1 MVSPVAA
8 ERGAA
13 NQTWQSLRESV
24 VPAATETKSVADSKS
39 AISRVDS
46 WVDDHLLVP
55 PPPAEPDKSD
65 GDFGDVADGVADGG
79 VPADPLTRK
88 VAALEVENCE
98 MTGRVAGLEAMLREK
113 EQESHELRRQLLA
126 ITRALEEGSHAD
138 TLSRA
143 ELLNQVL
150 SLANQVKELSDERAA
165 LLSAPGGVAFN
176 YGLGGGSKK
185 SVASEKA
192 PEEHP
197 VGEFAGVEEG
207 SSADIEDK
215 PDEPAAADAARVSS
229 YRPPPAEAL
238 VPASAAEE
246 EDHGTEPLSS
256 APSVAPSMTP
266 SRPGTSLSSRSQ
278 QLIPRSYTMPVL
290 APSGPSSQSRLSALP
305 MSIVPYD
312 PATAAE
318 SMANVTAPI
327 AGAIVPYQPPGGSL
341 VAGEVEGS
349 ESAVVTYMPPTGPSV
364 RSNPFDRPNT
374 YEMNRPQASGPSAKP
389 SRVQSFVPS
398 TVPETA
404 AEGATS
410 GLGAMRGAI
419 ATLIRCGTRP
429 EVREIQIRHLEK
441 LNRSKRVT
449 PEDIFAAIQ
458 SRCLTILA
466 QVEPPSGFNILG
478 VKVKIP
484 RKLTSISSSISL
496 TSTSSASTTPSNI
509 RVTDSEAK
517 FLTSP
522 SVELVAFLFA
532 AVVTHAWAPIECF
545 PAIMEQMGNMYVRR
559 LLIVDFLDA
568 AFKRVGRL
576 GVDALVQDLRGIDRL
591 LGVNEERLPSVKELS
606 NCKSAKSGF
615 NPSVCQICGDDV
627 GRTVEGDLFIA
638 CNECAYPVCRPCYE
652 YERKEGSRACPQCK
666 SSYKRLKGSPRID
679 TDDDEDDTDDVEQ
692 EFGIS
697 ENSSGRDDG
706 TRRGMSQQHGDPQH
720 QGQQQM
726 HPDGSNAYDS
736 YHVGSHYPMLT
747 SGQVDPDM
755 SMSSDYNNAG
765 AMVPASALPNQA
777 YNYSQSNAGDMSMD
791 VRALDPSK
799 DLGDYG
805 YGSVVWKDRLEAWK
819 QQQGRGGPMGGMGMN
834 GAPPAPPVPGPDPMD
849 TADLPNMDESRQPL
863 SRKVHYPSSLISP
876 YRLIIIIRL
885 FVLAF
890 FLRWRCLNPVDGAW
904 VAVAHRETYL
914 DRLALRYERRGEP
927 SQLAAVDLFVSTVD
941 PAKEP
946 PITTANTL
954 LSILSVD
961 YPTEKVSC
969 YVHDDGGAMLTFDS
983 MSECSEFA
991 RRWVPFAKR
1000 YKIEPRC
1007 PEMYFTQKVDYLK
1020 DKVDPQFVKD
1030 RRAIKVRTER
1040 RARDEERGWV
1050 GRSGYGRRGK
1060 IVWDET
1066 GSKSMGE
1073 IVVQLT
1079 LCLAASAHTRLS
1091 LQAYA
1096 CLISSAP
1103 VSFPVCVQREY
1114 EEFKIRI
1121 NMLVAK
1127 SQKVPDE
1134 GWTMQDGTPWPG
1146 NKSRDHPGMIQVFLG
1161 PSGGTDVEG
1170 NMLPRLVYV
1179 SREKR
1184 PGYNHHKKAGAM
1196 NSLIRVSAVLTNAP
1210 YMLNLDCDHYIA
1222 DSKALRE
1229 AMCFMMDP
1237 NVGKKCCYVQFPQ
1250 RFDGIDP
1257 NDRYA
1262 NNNTVFFD
1270 INLPGLDGIQGPC
1283 YVGTGCCFR
1292 RRALYGYDPPKPKNK
1307 RNKCGVLCS
1316 CFSCCGGGGRGEK
1329 GGRKGRK
1336 GDEDEGTLPLYDGE
1350 EVGEGDSLVALKKF
1364 EKKFGQSPVFVLSTF
1379 HEDGGGVA
1387 SASPGSTLKEAIHV
1401 ISCGYE
1407 EKTEWGKER
1416 IVSLLINRPSL
1427 PLLVTCS
1434 PSLQLGWIYGSVTED
1449 ILTGFKMH
1457 SRGWRSI
1464 YCKPKRPTFKGGAP
1478 INLSDRLQQVL
1489 RWALGSVEIFLS
1501 RHCPIW
1507 YGWKGNNLKVLQR
1520 LSYTNTVVY
1529 PFTSFPLLV
1538 YCTIPAICLFTNK
1551 FIVPALDTTSTLYF
1565 IALFMTIFATG
1576 LLEMRWSGVGMTDW
1590 WRNEQF
1596 WVIGGVS
1603 AHLFAV
1609 FQGLLKVLA
1618 GIDTNFTVT
1627 AKQAEDG
1634 EFAELYLF
1642 KWTSLLIP
1650 PLFLLIIN
1658 FLGIVCGVA
1667 TAMNTGDGNW
1677 GPLFGRLF
1685 FSFWVIMHLY
1695 PFMKGLGGRNQ
1706 AIPTIVIVWSVLLA
1720 SIFSLLWVKIDPFSS
1735 TEPNPSDNLQ
1745 QCGVSC

>member
-1 MVSPVAA
+1 M
-8 ERGAA
+8 EH
-13 NQTWQSLRESV
+13 N
-24 VPAATETKSVADSKS
+24 
-39 AISRVDS
+39 
-46 WVDDHLLVP
+46 
-55 PPPAEPDKSD
+55 
-65 GDFGDVADGVADGG
+65 
-79 VPADPLTRK
+79 
-88 VAALEVENCE
+88 
-98 MTGRVAGLEAMLREK
+98 TG
-113 EQESHELRRQLLA
+113 
-126 ITRALEEGSHAD
+126 
-138 TLSRA
+138 
-143 ELLNQVL
+143 
-150 SLANQVKELSDERAA
+150 
-165 LLSAPGGVAFN
+165 
-176 YGLGGGSKK
+176 
-185 SVASEKA
+185 
-192 PEEHP
+192 
-197 VGEFAGVEEG
+197 
-207 SSADIEDK
+207 
-215 PDEPAAADAARVSS
+215 
-229 YRPPPAEAL
+229 
-238 VPASAAEE
+238 
-246 EDHGTEPLSS
+246 
-256 APSVAPSMTP
+256 
-266 SRPGTSLSSRSQ
+266 
-278 QLIPRSYTMPVL
+278 
-290 APSGPSSQSRLSALP
+290 
-305 MSIVPYD
+305 
-312 PATAAE
+312 
-318 SMANVTAPI
+318 
-327 AGAIVPYQPPGGSL
+327 L
-341 VAGEVEGS
+341 VAGS
-349 ESAVVTYMPPTGPSV
+349 H
-364 RSNPFDRPNT
+364 
-374 YEMNRPQASGPSAKP
+374 NRNQ
-389 SRVQSFVPS
+389 
-398 TVPETA
+398 
-404 AEGATS
+404 
-410 GLGAMRGAI
+410 
-419 ATLIRCGTRP
+419 
-429 EVREIQIRHLEK
+429 
-441 LNRSKRVT
+441 
-449 PEDIFAAIQ
+449 
-458 SRCLTILA
+458 
-466 QVEPPSGFNILG
+466 
-478 VKVKIP
+478 
-484 RKLTSISSSISL
+484 
-496 TSTSSASTTPSNI
+496 
-509 RVTDSEAK
+509 
-517 FLTSP
+517 
-522 SVELVAFLFA
+522 LV
-532 AVVTHAWAPIECF
+532 
-545 PAIMEQMGNMYVRR
+545 
-559 LLIVDFLDA
+559 
-568 AFKRVGRL
+568 
-576 GVDALVQDLRGIDRL
+576 
-591 LGVNEERLPSVKELS
+591 
-606 NCKSAKSGF
+606 SAKSGF

-697 ENSSGRDDG
+697 ENSSGPDDG

-904 VAVAHRETYL
+904 WLWLMSVICEVWFAFSWILDQFPKWMPIKRETYL

-1030 RRAIKVRTER
+1030 RRAIK
-1040 RARDEERGWV
+1040 
-1050 GRSGYGRRGK
+1050 
-1060 IVWDET
+1060 
-1066 GSKSMGE
+1066 
-1073 IVVQLT
+1073 
-1079 LCLAASAHTRLS
+1079 
-1091 LQAYA
+1091 
-1096 CLISSAP
+1096 
-1103 VSFPVCVQREY
+1103 REY

-1427 PLLVTCS
+1427 PLLVPCS

>member
-24 VPAATETKSVADSKS
+24 VPVATETKSVADSKS

-55 PPPAEPDKSD
+55 PPPAEPDHIDKGD

-79 VPADPLTRK
+79 VTADPLTRR
-88 VAALEVENCE
+88 VAVLEVENCE
-98 MTGRVAGLEAMLREK
+98 MTGRVSGLEAMLREK

-143 ELLNQVL
+143 ELINQVL

-192 PEEHP
+192 PDKQP
-197 VGEFAGVEEG
+197 DGEFAGVEEG
-207 SSADIEDK
+207 SPADIEDK
-215 PDEPAAADAARVSS
+215 LDEPAVADAVRVSS
-229 YRPPPAEAL
+229 YRPPPPEAL
-238 VPASAAEE
+238 TPASAAEE
-246 EDHGTEPLSS
+246 DHGTEALSS
-256 APSVAPSMTP
+256 APSMAPSMTP

-278 QLIPRSYTMPVL
+278 RLIPRSYTMPVL
-290 APSGPSSQSRLSALP
+290 AASGPSSQSRRSALP

-318 SMANVTAPI
+318 SLANETLPI
-327 AGAIVPYQPPGGSL
+327 AGAIVPYQPPDAGL
-341 VAGEVEGS
+341 VAGEGEGS
-349 ESAVVTYMPPTGPSV
+349 ESAVVTYMPPTAPSA

-374 YEMNRPQASGPSAKP
+374 YEMNRPQVSGLSAKP

-522 SVELVAFLFA
+522 SVELVAFLFS

-591 LGVNEERLPSVKELS
+591 LGVKEERLPSVKELS
-606 NCKSAKSGF
+606 NCKVLSAKSGF

-666 SSYKRLKGSPRID
+666 SFYKRLKGSPRID
-679 TDDDEDDTDDVEQ
+679 TDDDEEETDDVEQ

-697 ENSSGRDDG
+697 ENSSGPDDG
-706 TRRGMSQQHGDPQH
+706 NRRGMSQQHGDPQH

-819 QQQGRGGPMGGMGMN
+819 QQQGRGPMGGMGMN

-904 VAVAHRETYL
+904 WLWLMSVICEVWFAFSWILDQFPKWMPIKRETYL

-1030 RRAIKVRTER
+1030 RRAIK
-1040 RARDEERGWV
+1040 
-1050 GRSGYGRRGK
+1050 
-1060 IVWDET
+1060 
-1066 GSKSMGE
+1066 
-1073 IVVQLT
+1073 
-1079 LCLAASAHTRLS
+1079 
-1091 LQAYA
+1091 
-1096 CLISSAP
+1096 
-1103 VSFPVCVQREY
+1103 REY

-1170 NMLPRLVYV
+1170 NPLPRLVYV

-1316 CFSCCGGGGRGEK
+1316 CFSCCGGGGRGDK

-1407 EKTEWGKER
+1407 EKTEWGKE
-1416 IVSLLINRPSL
+1416 
-1427 PLLVTCS
+1427 
-1434 PSLQLGWIYGSVTED
+1434 LGWIYGSVTED

-1457 SRGWRSI
+1457 CRGWRSI

-1634 EFAELYLF
+1634 EYAELYLF

-1735 TEPNPSDNLQ
+1735 TAPSSSETLQ